1 MDAGV
6 PRYLAMQMATRNLA
20 EAMGLS
26 EGIGTISVGQR
37 AHFALYTADPLAI
50 ALDVWRAHAH
60 HLRVIAHRIAVL
72 QPDTRQTH
80 DALRQWRAKV
90 QSTRR

>member
-50 ALDVWRAHAH
+50 DSEVALVASGGLLSCYPPATPWDLPWKPTGPTGIPEGADLSSGR
-60 HLRVIAHRIAVL
+60 
-72 QPDTRQTH
+72 
-80 DALRQWRAKV
+80 
-90 QSTRR
+90 